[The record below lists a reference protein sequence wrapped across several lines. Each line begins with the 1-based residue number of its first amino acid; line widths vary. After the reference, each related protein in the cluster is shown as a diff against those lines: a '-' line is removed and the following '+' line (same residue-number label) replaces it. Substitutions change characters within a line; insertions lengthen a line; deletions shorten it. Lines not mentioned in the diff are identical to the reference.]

1 MLMKLTPGVK
11 KFRIRIEQLERP
23 TKKSGYSHSF
33 YQYVTEKRERET
45 KKSGLFFRS
54 SSTEMRKIRKLYS
67 LQNRVIN

>member
-45 KKSGLFFRS
+45 KKSGLFFVPHQQKCVKS
-54 SSTEMRKIRKLYS
+54 GNSIRFRIGS
-67 LQNRVIN
+67 